1 MKKTANEYSGVWRD
15 LFRIVDG
22 MRVHNSDAQDKIFYR
37 LTFNQL
43 RMIHRVYTYQNE
55 HNSRGIS
62 LKALAERLGIT
73 PAAASEMVDTLV
85 RKGVLTRSV
94 DPVDRR
100 AISIIVADELQMRFR
115 ATEEAYD
122 ECFLDFIGTLD
133 ENERDVFVQVIRR
146 LAVYAKDHFDVN
158 NGKGLDS

>member
-15 LFRIVDG
+15 LFRIVDS
-22 MRVHNSDAQDKIFYR
+22 MRVHSSDAQDKIFYR

-43 RMIHRVYTYQNE
+43 RMIHRVYLYQND
-55 HNSRGIS
+55 NVRGIS
-62 LKALAERLGIT
+62 LKVLAERLGIT

-100 AISIIVADELQMRFR
+100 AIAIMVAEELQTRFR

-122 ECFLDFIGTLD
+122 ECFLDFIDTLN
-133 ENERDVFVQVIRR
+133 ENERAVFVQVIRR
-146 LAVYAKDHFDVN
+146 LAVYAKDHFDAD
-158 NGKGLDS
+158 NGKGLES